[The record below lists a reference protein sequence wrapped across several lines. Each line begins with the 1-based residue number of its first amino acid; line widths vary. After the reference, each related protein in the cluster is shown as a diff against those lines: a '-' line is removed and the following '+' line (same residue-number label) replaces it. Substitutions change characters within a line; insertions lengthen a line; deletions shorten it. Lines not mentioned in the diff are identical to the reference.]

1 MKPPIPKK
9 IKKTLSAHGDKRID
23 YYYWLRDDQR
33 KNKTVL
39 KYLNEENKYT
49 DEWLRSNN
57 ISSDEIFNY
66 YKKSI
71 NH

>member
-33 KNKTVL
+33 KNKTVHNPITYNFTK
-39 KYLNEENKYT
+39 KYIY
-49 DEWLRSNN
+49 
-57 ISSDEIFNY
+57 FY
-66 YKKSI
+66 YAFFWI
-71 NH
+71 LLLLFVFTR